1 MAKIIS
7 KPKDIITFISI
18 ALILV
23 GFIYGQFGDI
33 FIKNLA
39 LILATGIAAIPIF
52 LKAIQALRMKAFS
65 IELLVSIAIVGGL
78 SIQEYS
84 ETAIVSF
91 LFLFGNYL
99 EVRTLEKTRSSLK
112 ELVEKTPQEAIV
124 FRNGEYISI
133 PIEDVEK
140 GDRVR
145 IRSGSKV
152 PVDGIIATGHALL
165 IEAAIT
171 GESVPVWKKEEEKV
185 YCGTILDNGYLEVIA
200 EKVGDDTTFAKII
213 QLVEEAQESK
223 TKIERFLDKFAS
235 YYTPA
240 VVLLSIIVFA
250 ITKNLNQSITF
261 LVVACPGALVIGAPV
276 SAIAGIGNGAKKGVI
291 VKGGEIMD
299 KFSKVDTIVFDK
311 TGTLTEGKP
320 QVIAM
325 KVFDHLD
332 DNELLRLAAIAE
344 TISEHPLGQTIVK
357 EAKSRKLNLDGEL
370 ESAEIIKGNGIRVKM
385 NEQELV
391 VGNQKLLSSEHI
403 EISEEAAYYAVNQ
416 AKKGSTAI
424 FVAVDGSLAGI
435 ISVADKL
442 REDAHKALDEL
453 RKNGIKRMVMLTGD
467 NKHTAK
473 LVAQDLG
480 LDEYHAELLP
490 KQKVDY
496 VQKLKEDGHVV
507 AMAGDGINDAPAI
520 AAADIGLAMG
530 KGGTEIS
537 METAD
542 IVLMSDQLLQ
552 FSHAYALSKATINN
566 MKQNTYFAIAT
577 AMILLLGVLLGSVH
591 LASGM
596 FIHEGSVLFVIL
608 NAMRLIKFK
617 LKNGTIIM
625 ESIKPE
631 KHNNKLIKN
640 IS

>member
-1 MAKIIS
+1 MAKFLS
-7 KPKDIITFISI
+7 KQKNTITFISFI
-18 ALILV
+18 IILV
-23 GFIYGQFGDI
+23 GFIFGIIGDI

-39 LILATGIAAIPIF
+39 LILATVIAAVPIF
-52 LKAIQALRMKAFS
+52 LKAYQALRLKAFS
-65 IELLVSIAIVGGL
+65 IELLVSIAVVGGL

-91 LFLFGNYL
+91 LFLFGDYL
-99 EVRTLEKTRSSLK
+99 EVRTLEKTRSSIK

-124 FRNGEYISI
+124 FRSGEYITI
-133 PIEDVEK
+133 PIEDVKK
-140 GDRVR
+140 GDRIR

-152 PVDGIIATGHALL
+152 PVDGIIATGRALL

-171 GESVPVWKKEEEKV
+171 GESVPVWKKEEDKV
-185 YCGTILDNGYLEVIA
+185 YCGSILDNGYLEIIA
-200 EKVGDDTTFAKII
+200 DKVGDDTTFARII

-223 TKIERFLDKFAS
+223 AKIEKFLDKFAS

-240 VVLLSIIVFA
+240 VVLLSIVVFA

-291 VKGGEIMD
+291 IKGGEIMD
-299 KFSKVDTIVFDK
+299 KFSNVDTIVFDK

-320 QVIAM
+320 QVTAI
-325 KVFDHLD
+325 KVFENIDAND
-332 DNELLRLAAIAE
+332 LLKLAAMAE
-344 TISEHPLGQTIVK
+344 AVSEHPLGQTIVK
-357 EAKSRKLNLDGEL
+357 EAKSRKLNLDGVL
-370 ESAEIIKGNGIRVKM
+370 EASEIIKGNGIRVKI

-391 VGNQKLLSSEHI
+391 IGNLKLLSSEHI
-403 EISEEAAYYAVNQ
+403 EISEEAAFYATEQ
-416 AKKGSTAI
+416 EKKGSTTI

-442 REDAHKALDEL
+442 REDAYKALDEL

-467 NKHTAK
+467 NKHTAQ

-480 LDEYHAELLP
+480 LDDYHAELLP
-490 KQKVDY
+490 EQKLDY
-496 VQKLKEDGHVV
+496 VRKLKEEGRVV
-507 AMAGDGINDAPAI
+507 AMVGDGINDAPAI

-542 IVLMSDQLLQ
+542 IVLMSDKLLQ
-552 FSHAYALSKATINN
+552 FSHAYALSKATIRN
-566 MKQNTYFAIAT
+566 MKQNTYLAIAT
-577 AMILLLGVLLGSVH
+577 AMILLLGVLFGSVH

-596 FIHEGSVLFVIL
+596 FIHEASVLFVIL
-608 NAMRLIKFK
+608 NAMRLIQFK
-617 LKNGTIIM
+617 AKNGTKII
-625 ESIKPE
+625 ESIRPA
-631 KHNNKLIKN
+631 KHNRKLIKN

>member
-1 MAKIIS
+1 MAKFLS
-7 KPKDIITFISI
+7 KQKNTITFISFI
-18 ALILV
+18 IILV
-23 GFIYGQFGDI
+23 GFVFGIIGDI

-39 LILATGIAAIPIF
+39 LILATVIAAVPIF
-52 LKAIQALRMKAFS
+52 FKAYQALRLKAFS
-65 IELLVSIAIVGGL
+65 IELLVSIAVVGGL

-91 LFLFGNYL
+91 LFLFGDYL
-99 EVRTLEKTRSSLK
+99 EVCTLEKTRSSIK

-124 FRNGEYISI
+124 FRSGEYITI
-133 PIEDVEK
+133 PIEDVKK
-140 GDRVR
+140 GDRIR
-145 IRSGSKV
+145 IHSGSKV
-152 PVDGIIATGHALL
+152 PVDGIIATGRALL

-171 GESVPVWKKEEEKV
+171 GESVPVWKKEEDKV
-185 YCGTILDNGYLEVIA
+185 YCGSILDNGYLEIIA
-200 EKVGDDTTFAKII
+200 DKVGDDTTFARII

-223 TKIERFLDKFAS
+223 TKMERFLDKFAS

-240 VVLLSIIVFA
+240 VVLLSIVVFA

-291 VKGGEIMD
+291 IKGGEIMD
-299 KFSKVDTIVFDK
+299 KFSNVDTIVFDK

-320 QVIAM
+320 QVTAI
-325 KVFDHLD
+325 KVFESIDA
-332 DNELLRLAAIAE
+332 NELLKLAAMAE
-344 TISEHPLGQTIVK
+344 AVSEHPLGQTIVR
-357 EAKSRKLNLDGEL
+357 EAKSRKLNLDGVL
-370 ESAEIIKGNGIRVKM
+370 EASEIIKGNGIRVKI
-385 NEQELV
+385 NEQKLV
-391 VGNQKLLSSEHI
+391 VGNLKLLSSEHI
-403 EISEEAAYYAVNQ
+403 EIFEEAAFYATEQ
-416 AKKGSTAI
+416 EKKGSTTI

-442 REDAHKALDEL
+442 REDAYKSLDEL

-467 NKHTAK
+467 NKHTAQ

-480 LDEYHAELLP
+480 LDDYHAELLP
-490 KQKVDY
+490 EQKLDY
-496 VQKLKEDGHVV
+496 VRKLKEEGRIV
-507 AMAGDGINDAPAI
+507 AMVGDGINDAPAI

-542 IVLMSDQLLQ
+542 IVLMSDKLLQ
-552 FSHAYALSKATINN
+552 FSHAYALSKATIRN

-577 AMILLLGVLLGSVH
+577 AMILLMGVLFGSVH

-596 FIHEGSVLFVIL
+596 FIHEASVLFVIL
-608 NAMRLIKFK
+608 NAMRLIQFK
-617 LKNGTIIM
+617 AKNGTKII
-625 ESIKPE
+625 ESIRPT
-631 KHNNKLIKN
+631 KHNRKLIKN

>member
-1 MAKIIS
+1 MAKFLS
-7 KPKDIITFISI
+7 KQKNTITFISFI
-18 ALILV
+18 AILV
-23 GFIYGQFGDI
+23 GFIFGIIGDI

-39 LILATGIAAIPIF
+39 LILATVIAAVPIF
-52 LKAIQALRMKAFS
+52 FKAYQALRLKAFS
-65 IELLVSIAIVGGL
+65 IELLVSIAVVGGL

-91 LFLFGNYL
+91 LFLFGDYL
-99 EVRTLEKTRSSLK
+99 EVRTLEKTRSSIK

-124 FRNGEYISI
+124 FRSGEYITI
-133 PIEDVEK
+133 PIEDVKK
-140 GDRVR
+140 GDRIR

-152 PVDGIIATGHALL
+152 PVDGIIATGRALL

-171 GESVPVWKKEEEKV
+171 GESVPVWKKEEDKV
-185 YCGTILDNGYLEVIA
+185 YCGSILDNGYLEIIA
-200 EKVGDDTTFAKII
+200 DKVGDDTTFARII

-223 TKIERFLDKFAS
+223 TKMEKFLDKFAS

-240 VVLLSIIVFA
+240 VVLLSIVVFA

-276 SAIAGIGNGAKKGVI
+276 STIAGIGNGAKKGVI

-320 QVIAM
+320 QVTAI
-325 KVFDHLD
+325 KVFESIAA
-332 DNELLRLAAIAE
+332 NELLKLAAMAE
-344 TISEHPLGQTIVK
+344 AVSEHPLGQTIVK
-357 EAKSRKLNLDGEL
+357 EAKSRKLNLDGVL
-370 ESAEIIKGNGIRVKM
+370 EASEIIKGNGIRVKI
-385 NEQELV
+385 NEQKLV
-391 VGNQKLLSSEHI
+391 IGNLKLLSSEHI
-403 EISEEAAYYAVNQ
+403 EISEEAAFYATEQ
-416 AKKGSTAI
+416 EKKGSTTI
-424 FVAVDGSLAGI
+424 FVAVDRSLAGI

-442 REDAHKALDEL
+442 REDAYKALDEL

-467 NKHTAK
+467 NKHTAQ

-480 LDEYHAELLP
+480 LDDYHAELLP
-490 KQKVDY
+490 EQKLDY
-496 VQKLKEDGHVV
+496 VRKLKEEGRVV
-507 AMAGDGINDAPAI
+507 AMVGDGINDAPAI

-542 IVLMSDQLLQ
+542 IVLMSDKLLQ
-552 FSHAYALSKATINN
+552 FSHAYALSKATIRN

-577 AMILLLGVLLGSVH
+577 AMILLLGVLFGSVH

-596 FIHEGSVLFVIL
+596 FIHEASVLFVIL
-608 NAMRLIKFK
+608 NAMRLIQFK
-617 LKNGTIIM
+617 AKNGTKII
-625 ESIKPE
+625 ESIRPA
-631 KHNNKLIKN
+631 KHNRKLIKN

>member
-1 MAKIIS
+1 MAKFLS
-7 KPKDIITFISI
+7 KQKNTITFISFI
-18 ALILV
+18 ILLV
-23 GFIYGQFGDI
+23 GFIFGIIGDI
-33 FIKNLA
+33 FIKDFA
-39 LILATGIAAIPIF
+39 LILATVIAAVPIF
-52 LKAIQALRMKAFS
+52 FKAYQALRLKAFS
-65 IELLVSIAIVGGL
+65 IELLVSIAVVGGL

-91 LFLFGNYL
+91 LFLFGDYL
-99 EVRTLEKTRSSLK
+99 EVRTLEKTRSSIK

-124 FRNGEYISI
+124 FRSGEYITI
-133 PIEDVEK
+133 PIEDVKK
-140 GDRVR
+140 GDRIR

-152 PVDGIIATGHALL
+152 PVDGIIATGRALL

-171 GESVPVWKKEEEKV
+171 GESVPVWKKEEDKV
-185 YCGTILDNGYLEVIA
+185 YCGSILDNGYLEIIA
-200 EKVGDDTTFAKII
+200 DKVGDDTTFARII

-223 TKIERFLDKFAS
+223 TKIEKFLDKFAS

-240 VVLLSIIVFA
+240 VVLLSIVVFA

-276 SAIAGIGNGAKKGVI
+276 STIAGIGNGAKKGVI
-291 VKGGEIMD
+291 IKGGEIMD
-299 KFSKVDTIVFDK
+299 KFSNVDTIVFDK

-320 QVIAM
+320 QVTAI
-325 KVFDHLD
+325 KVFENIDAND
-332 DNELLRLAAIAE
+332 LLKLAAMAE
-344 TISEHPLGQTIVK
+344 AVSEHPLGQTIVK
-357 EAKSRKLNLDGEL
+357 EAKSRKLNLDGVL
-370 ESAEIIKGNGIRVKM
+370 EASEIIKGNGIRVKI

-391 VGNQKLLSSEHI
+391 IGNLKLLSSEHI
-403 EISEEAAYYAVNQ
+403 EISEEAAFYATEQ
-416 AKKGSTAI
+416 EKKGSTTI

-442 REDAHKALDEL
+442 REDAYKALDEL

-467 NKHTAK
+467 NKHTAQ

-480 LDEYHAELLP
+480 LDDYHAELLP
-490 KQKVDY
+490 EQKLDY
-496 VQKLKEDGHVV
+496 VRKLKEEGRVV
-507 AMAGDGINDAPAI
+507 AMVGDGINDAPAI

-542 IVLMSDQLLQ
+542 IVLMSDKLLQ
-552 FSHAYALSKATINN
+552 FSHAYALSKATIRN

-577 AMILLLGVLLGSVH
+577 AMILLLGVLFGSVH

-596 FIHEGSVLFVIL
+596 FIHEASVLFVIL
-608 NAMRLIKFK
+608 NAMRLIQFK
-617 LKNGTIIM
+617 AKDGTKII
-625 ESIKPE
+625 ESIRPA
-631 KHNNKLIKN
+631 KHNRKLIKN

>member
-1 MAKIIS
+1 MAKFLS
-7 KPKDIITFISI
+7 KQKNTITFISFI
-18 ALILV
+18 IILV
-23 GFIYGQFGDI
+23 GFVFGIIGDI

-39 LILATGIAAIPIF
+39 LILATVIAAVPIF
-52 LKAIQALRMKAFS
+52 FKAYQALRLKAFS
-65 IELLVSIAIVGGL
+65 IELLVSIAVVGGL

-91 LFLFGNYL
+91 LFLFGDYL
-99 EVRTLEKTRSSLK
+99 EVCTLEKTRSSIK

-124 FRNGEYISI
+124 FRSGEYITI
-133 PIEDVEK
+133 PIEDVKK
-140 GDRVR
+140 GDRIR
-145 IRSGSKV
+145 IHSGSKV
-152 PVDGIIATGHALL
+152 PVDGIIATGRALL

-171 GESVPVWKKEEEKV
+171 GESVPVWKKEEDKV
-185 YCGTILDNGYLEVIA
+185 YCGSILDNGYLEIIA
-200 EKVGDDTTFAKII
+200 DKVGDDTTFARII

-223 TKIERFLDKFAS
+223 TKMERFLDKFAS

-240 VVLLSIIVFA
+240 VVLLSIVVFA

-291 VKGGEIMD
+291 IKGGEIMD
-299 KFSKVDTIVFDK
+299 KFSNVDTIVFDK

-320 QVIAM
+320 QVTAI
-325 KVFDHLD
+325 KVFESIDA
-332 DNELLRLAAIAE
+332 NELLKLAAMAE
-344 TISEHPLGQTIVK
+344 AVSEHPLGQTIVK
-357 EAKSRKLNLDGEL
+357 EAKSRKLNLDGVL
-370 ESAEIIKGNGIRVKM
+370 EASEIIKGNGIRVKI
-385 NEQELV
+385 NEQKLV
-391 VGNQKLLSSEHI
+391 VGNLKLLSSEHI
-403 EISEEAAYYAVNQ
+403 EIFEEAAFYATEQ
-416 AKKGSTAI
+416 EKKGSTTI

-442 REDAHKALDEL
+442 REDAYKSLDEL

-467 NKHTAK
+467 NKHTAQ

-480 LDEYHAELLP
+480 LDDYHAELLP
-490 KQKVDY
+490 EQKLDY
-496 VQKLKEDGHVV
+496 VRKLKEEGRVV
-507 AMAGDGINDAPAI
+507 AMVGDGINDAPAI

-542 IVLMSDQLLQ
+542 IVLMSDKLLQ
-552 FSHAYALSKATINN
+552 FSHAYALSKATIRN

-577 AMILLLGVLLGSVH
+577 AMILLMGVLFGSVH

-596 FIHEGSVLFVIL
+596 FIHEASVLFVIL
-608 NAMRLIKFK
+608 NAMRLIQFK
-617 LKNGTIIM
+617 AKNGTKII
-625 ESIKPE
+625 ESIRPT
-631 KHNNKLIKN
+631 KHNRKLIKN